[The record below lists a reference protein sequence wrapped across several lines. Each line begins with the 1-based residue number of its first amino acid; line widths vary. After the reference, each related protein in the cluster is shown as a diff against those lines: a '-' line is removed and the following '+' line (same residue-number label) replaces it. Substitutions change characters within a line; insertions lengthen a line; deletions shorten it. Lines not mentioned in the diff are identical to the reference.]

1 MDIYQRILG
10 LFVFLFFLSLF
21 EIEQTSHAIETY
33 SLDEIKLID
42 LAREDSPKSKQI
54 ALGRW
59 QAEVASAIQQEQ
71 FQSRFVG
78 IGSYQN
84 SKEKGIASFVPQFG
98 PTHLLSLGIEKK
110 TKFGLTASL
119 GAFTDQ
125 RSTVDGA
132 IDRATRTG
140 VQAKIVFDL
149 WRDFWGKVS
158 RAKLDNLNLRQRIE
172 QTRSDQLQASFELEL
187 RKLYWALV
195 ANEESAKVSQ
205 ELIHS
210 AERQLKDARARLAN
224 SVSDEGEV
232 ARWAALLAAREGS
245 LTSIGFQRKAINR
258 QLKEMLPGLLEK
270 EISLAPYDLEKT
282 VGSVLMCAKKIAE
295 VKDVPWSATSWDEVT
310 DLLDQE
316 YAQQEK
322 ISANHSGLDLQLES
336 QLQMSGVDQGT
347 SESYSDFRDKGK
359 TGYTVGVRLVVPIGE
374 EDKKAEDILK
384 HLDRDRYFAEKQNL
398 MGKIRSQHEE
408 IGGLIW
414 FLQKSMSS
422 AESNSQNLKKSIAVM
437 AKKYR
442 QARVPLSALIAD
454 EESLF
459 QSLLSE
465 INVKLTVIN
474 TLLDYFQ
481 VFNQFPCEINR
492 IEK

>member
-1 MDIYQRILG
+1 
-10 LFVFLFFLSLF
+10 
-21 EIEQTSHAIETY
+21 
-33 SLDEIKLID
+33 
-42 LAREDSPKSKQI
+42 
-54 ALGRW
+54 
-59 QAEVASAIQQEQ
+59 
-71 FQSRFVG
+71 
-78 IGSYQN
+78 
-84 SKEKGIASFVPQFG
+84 
-98 PTHLLSLGIEKK
+98 
-110 TKFGLTASL
+110 
-119 GAFTDQ
+119 
-125 RSTVDGA
+125 
-132 IDRATRTG
+132 
-140 VQAKIVFDL
+140 
-149 WRDFWGKVS
+149 
-158 RAKLDNLNLRQRIE
+158 
-172 QTRSDQLQASFELEL
+172 
-187 RKLYWALV
+187 
-195 ANEESAKVSQ
+195 
-205 ELIHS
+205 
-210 AERQLKDARARLAN
+210 LAN

-414 FLQKSMSS
+414 FLQK
-422 AESNSQNLKKSIAVM
+422 
-437 AKKYR
+437 
-442 QARVPLSALIAD
+442 
-454 EESLF
+454 
-459 QSLLSE
+459 
-465 INVKLTVIN
+465 
-474 TLLDYFQ
+474 
-481 VFNQFPCEINR
+481 
-492 IEK
+492 